1 MPMRWVSVATDW
13 MFESG
18 SRALL
23 VCVLAGLAVL
33 WLSLDYSRLIH
44 GFGSMKPVSL
54 FLQNSGG
61 AGIEFAIPL
70 AYLPA
75 AQDRRGGNSGSVI
88 VVRATYPEMSPI
100 DRRRDRDASAGP
112 RETSIRPL
120 QFDPDI
126 WIRSGSSDSVRAIF
140 HAGRGSAVQGA
151 GRPGFLVYRL
161 ELMAR
166 STSI

>member
-1 MPMRWVSVATDW
+1 MRWVSVATDW

-70 AYLPA
+70 A
-75 AQDRRGGNSGSVI
+75 
-88 VVRATYPEMSPI
+88 
-100 DRRRDRDASAGP
+100 
-112 RETSIRPL
+112 
-120 QFDPDI
+120 F

-151 GRPGFLVYRL
+151 GRPGFLVYRF